1 MLVSLVLMVVLAG
14 LWTRMNVH
22 HVELEPLPDVQTV
35 DAYLKQ
41 TWESKLNAYG
51 YADQPTVKVKT
62 GVFVQSLKFFNSSDV
77 EISGY
82 VWQRYRDGIH
92 DAIKPAVGEVGF
104 ILPEQVDA
112 STADEP
118 AEAYRIHA
126 DGETVIGWYF
136 EATIRQPFDYK
147 LYPFDHKTVWLRLW
161 HKQFSENIVLVPDFD
176 AYRSTALGEVFGID
190 ESIVLGT
197 WHREDTY
204 FDYAHASY
212 STNFGI
218 NDYVGQTGFPELRYN
233 FIIKRKFENAFIVY
247 FLPIILV
254 TALLF
259 GALLTVSKEPGLV
272 DKHGFSTSGFI
283 SACSALFFVVMLA
296 HIQLREQFAGS
307 DIVYMEYFYILMYVY
322 LVVAVVN
329 TYIFSMDI
337 AKWFSV
343 IHYRDNLIPK
353 VAYWPVTLTTIILI
367 TISVMNE

>member
-14 LWTRMNVH
+14 LWMRMNVH
-22 HVELEPLPDVQTV
+22 YVELEPLADAQAV
-35 DAYLKQ
+35 DTYLKQ
-41 TWESKLNAYG
+41 SWESKLNAYG

-92 DAIKPAVGEVGF
+92 DAIKPAAGEAGF

-112 STADEP
+112 RDADEP
-118 AEAYRIHA
+118 AEVYRIQA

-161 HKQFSENIVLVPDFD
+161 HKQFSDNIVLVPDFD
-176 AYRSTALGEVFGID
+176 AYRSTAPGQVFGID
-190 ESIVLGT
+190 EAIVLGT

-212 STNFGI
+212 TTNFGI

-307 DIVYMEYFYILMYVY
+307 DIVYMEYFR
-322 LVVAVVN
+322 A
-329 TYIFSMDI
+329 
-337 AKWFSV
+337 WRC
-343 IHYRDNLIPK
+343 YRFVFECNK
-353 VAYWPVTLTTIILI
+353 TTLFL
-367 TISVMNE
+367 S